1 LGSSLHSFFY
11 THLTLLFTAS
21 VIIKIT
27 L

>member
-11 THLTLLFTAS
+11 SHLTLLFTAS
-21 VIIKIT
+21 VMIKLT